1 VKLRDRAI
9 VLGGVVLLALLGGA
23 LVATSGSGARPVATP
38 PPSLPAATQ
47 RVLDEGIVGDVL
59 TLDPLYA
66 TTAAEADLDALLFGG
81 LTRLGPA
88 GRIVPDL
95 AESWK
100 VSAGGKV
107 YDFYLRPE
115 ARWHD
120 GVPVTA
126 DDVVFTILTLQ
137 HPDYDGPAAGPWRD
151 IQVRPMGDRR
161 VRFRLPTAAANF
173 LLVAAQPVVPAHLLA
188 AIPVAERRASGFG
201 RAPVGNGPF
210 RLATLTQREAVLVPA
225 GTDEGSEES
234 ASPSLDPLATA
245 PGPTPAAAAPRPR
258 PQLDEYRFHLYPSA
272 AEAGEAFRSGE
283 LDALGGVSVE
293 AARSLV
299 ASDGVRGIRYPR
311 TVLTSIV
318 LNLRFEQKIFSEPRV
333 RRALLMAI
341 DRQRLVDDLLGGW
354 ARIAQTPI
362 SPASFVYHQKAAGNV
377 SYDPPGARKLIKAAG
392 WRTPPAGLI
401 PPGRKR
407 PIRIELA
414 TLSAETNPLAAA
426 VAERV
431 AADWRGIGLHV
442 RVSESSRQDLVEKKL
457 VPGAFQAVV
466 LDVNLGLDPDLYP
479 LLASSQ
485 AAHGGSNV
493 AGYQSRAMDKLLIQ
507 ARLYAPA
514 TDRRERFVALQK
526 ELARQMPVLPLFFSD
541 YLYLMRDNLQ
551 GPTSREVARPAD
563 RFWDVLTWRVADD
576 TQ

>member
-9 VLGGVVLLALLGGA
+9 VLGGVILLALLGGA
-23 LVATSGSGARPVATP
+23 LVATSGSGARPLATP
-38 PPSLPAATQ
+38 PPSLPAASQ
-47 RVLDEGIVGDVL
+47 RVLDEGLVGDIV

-66 TTAAEADLDALLFGG
+66 TTAAEADLDALLFSG

-100 VSAGGKV
+100 VTAGGRV
-107 YDFYLRPE
+107 YDFFLRPE

-120 GVPVTA
+120 GTPVTA

-188 AIPVAERRASGFG
+188 AIPVAERRDSGFG

-225 GTDEGSEES
+225 ATDEGSAGS
-234 ASPSLDPLATA
+234 ASPSLDPLAA
-245 PGPTPAAAAPRPR
+245 PPGPTPAAAAPRPR

-283 LDALGGVSVE
+283 LDVLGGVSVE

-299 ASDGVRGIRYPR
+299 ASEGVRGIRYAR

-318 LNLRFEQKIFSEPRV
+318 LNLRFEEKAFRDARV
-333 RRALLMAI
+333 RRALLKGI
-341 DRQRLVDDLLGGW
+341 DRQRLVDELLGGW
-354 ARIAQTPI
+354 ARIAHTPI
-362 SPASFVYHQKAAGNV
+362 SPASFVYDDDASGQVAYGRR
-377 SYDPPGARKLIKAAG
+377 GARRLLLAAG
-392 WRTPPAGLI
+392 WTPRGGLA
-401 PPGRKR
+401 PPGSKE
-407 PIRIELA
+407 PLRIELA
-414 TLSAETNPLAAA
+414 TLSADTNPLAAA

-431 AADWRGIGLHV
+431 AADWQKIGLRVKV
-442 RVSESSRQDLVEKKL
+442 REFSRQDLVEKKL

-485 AAHGGSNV
+485 AATGGSNV
-493 AGYQSRAMDKLLIQ
+493 AGYQSRDMDKLLIQ

-526 ELARQMPVLPLFFSD
+526 ELARTMPVLPLFFSD

-551 GPTSREVARPAD
+551 GPTSREVAKPAD

-576 TQ
+576 SQ